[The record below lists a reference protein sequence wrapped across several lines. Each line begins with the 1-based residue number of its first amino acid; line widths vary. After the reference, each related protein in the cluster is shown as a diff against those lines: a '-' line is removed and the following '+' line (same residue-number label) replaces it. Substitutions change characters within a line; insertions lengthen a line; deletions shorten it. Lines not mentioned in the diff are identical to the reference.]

1 MSNPHKNW
9 REFLINEAGLNKI
22 RQDMVDYDTAFI
34 TAFRGDYDDVSMCV
48 YVPPSEK
55 ELKER
60 DKMGKRG
67 VRNKRNNK
75 ELSAFL
81 LSQGYGVKNIQGSYI
96 ENFGSLD
103 PEKLP
108 REVKEASFFVTKQ
121 SK

>member
-60 DKMGKRG
+60 DKMSKRG
-67 VRNKRNNK
+67 ARNKRNNR

-96 ENFGSLD
+96 ENFGSVD
-103 PEKLP
+103 P
-108 REVKEASFFVTKQ
+108 
-121 SK
+121 